1 MARHFPHGAGV
12 SGGPDVG
19 GIGWLIANLGNTGA
33 AGATKTANTTW
44 LPPASWT
51 TTINGR
57 QVVPRSDINDV
68 AKSPEERQMP
78 LAAENAPIRVTY
90 GRDRI
95 GAQIANVLL
104 HGAYWVIQAVWGEGE
119 IDGIESVTIDDQP
132 STALVTHYLGTA
144 AQGVDPWL
152 VDAFAAKGEV
162 YSDALPGIAYS
173 VFRVS
178 SGVEQFPQIAAV
190 IRGRKVFDPRTGLT
204 AYSTNPALALA
215 DFLSSP
221 VYGAA
226 RTVDWASVEA
236 AADACDDLVSGEP
249 RRKIGV
255 TLSDVRD
262 VYQHADVLRT
272 YAGCWIVPG
281 GDGLQLIPDR
291 PASVVRTFDHAAGD
305 ILALGALRK
314 RPITDAPT
322 VMMVRYTDTTVTPW
336 KDGYVTAYAPG
347 VLAGTT
353 PRRESEVTLP
363 GIHSASQAMREAVE
377 RLNKLTLSDLSFD
390 LDTFDE
396 ALEVEVGDVVAVTHP
411 IGLTAKQMRVVGVT
425 GESGRYRLS
434 LTEYDPAAYSDAVTG
449 EPSSPDTSLPDPGA
463 PTPVTGLAL
472 AEEVYQLQDGTY
484 SSRIRAT
491 WAAPAFPWI
500 DHYRINVIQ
509 GGAVVQ
515 TGTAPGTALTWAS
528 GAVQEAQGYQV
539 DIITVSRTGASS
551 SVAVK
556 TITAQGKQ
564 LAPGDVPSLTG
575 FEVGGE
581 VRLSWAPA
589 VDIDIWRYEV
599 RYGLTTDTWA
609 DATLIDRTDALRLMT
624 KDIPAGTWAFMVKA
638 VDSVGN
644 YSPTE
649 ARRTITVTL
658 DSNAFLVDTYQF
670 DAPTVSG
677 LAEYALGRLDTKRR
691 WVTEDG
697 GTVGSKFT
705 AALSSYSLPM
715 AAYNTAASA
724 WNSETEDFG
733 LSLSGNWQAEVV
745 ASSIVGAH
753 DEYLDIGPDG
763 TSWTTYPMVAKTTGR
778 FAKVRIEAAS
788 GEVVYVETPGA
799 EVRIDAVPRQEDGE
813 STSLS
818 SGGKT
823 IMLANDYAAVKSI
836 TITPLGTASRTATVD
851 AITTGAP
858 SSFAV
863 YLFNPATGA
872 QVAGGF
878 RWTFEGV

>member
-1 MARHFPHGAGV
+1 MADQLTGSA
-12 SGGPDVG
+12 
-19 GIGWLIANLGNTGA
+19 WLIANLGKSGKGSAST
-33 AGATKTANTTW
+33 TANTTW
-44 LPPASWT
+44 LPSASWT
-51 TTINGR
+51 NASSGSQI
-57 QVVPRSDINDV
+57 VSRSDINDV
-68 AKSPEERQMP
+68 AKSPEERQMT

-255 TLSDVRD
+255 TLATVRD

-281 GDGLQLIPDR
+281 DNGLKLIPDR

-305 ILALGALRK
+305 LLAISPLRK
-314 RPITDAPT
+314 RPVTDAPT
-322 VMMVRYTDTTVTPW
+322 VMMIRYTDTSTTPW

-347 VLAGTT
+347 VIDGTT

-390 LDTFDE
+390 LDVFDDAL
-396 ALEVEVGDVVAVTHP
+396 ALEVGDIVAVTHP
-411 IGLTAKQMRVVGVT
+411 VGLTAKQMRVTGVT
-425 GESGRYRLS
+425 GDAGRYRLA
-434 LTEYDPAAYSDAVTG
+434 LAEYDPAAYSDDVTS
-449 EPSSPDTSLPDPGA
+449 EPSSADTSLPDPGA
-463 PTPVTGLAL
+463 PTPVTGLSL

-491 WAAPAFPWI
+491 WAAPAFPWV
-500 DHYRINVIQ
+500 DHYRINVITA
-509 GGAVVQ
+509 GAVVH
-515 TGTAPGTALTWAS
+515 TGTAAGRALTWAS
-528 GAVQEAQGYQV
+528 PSIQEGVGYQV
-539 DIITVSRTGASS
+539 DVLTVSRTGASS
-551 SVAVK
+551 DAASS
-556 TITAQGKQ
+556 TITALGKQ
-564 LAPGDVPSLTG
+564 LAPGNVPSLTG

-589 VDIDIWRYEV
+589 VDIDIWRYEI

-609 DATLIDRTDALRLMT
+609 SAKLIDRTDALRLMT
-624 KDIPAGTWAFMVKA
+624 KDVPVGTWAFMVKA

-658 DSNAFLVDTYQF
+658 DSNAFLVDSYQF

-677 LAEYALGRLDTKRR
+677 MAEFALGRLDTKRR

-697 GTVGSKFT
+697 GTVGGKFT

-715 AAYNTAASA
+715 AAYNTTASA

-763 TSWTTYPMVAKTTGR
+763 TSWTPYPMVAKTTGR
-778 FAKVRIEAAS
+778 FARVRLAAAS
-788 GEVVYVETPGA
+788 GEVMYVETPGA
-799 EVRIDAVPRQEDGE
+799 SVRVDAVPRQEDGA

-818 SGGKT
+818 SGGKVIT
-823 IMLANDYAAVKSI
+823 LANSYAAVKSI

-851 AITTGAP
+851 AIVTGTPTT
-858 SSFAV
+858 FAV

>member
-1 MARHFPHGAGV
+1 MSSVYAILGEQYGAEGTIESSA
-12 SGGPDVG
+12 SG
-19 GIGWLIANLGNTGA
+19 L
-33 AGATKTANTTW
+33 KW
-44 LPPASWT
+44 LPDATWKTPAT
-51 TTINGR
+51 TKGVTS
-57 QVVPRSDINDV
+57 RSDINDV
-68 AKSPEERQMP
+68 ARSPEERQMT

-90 GRDRI
+90 GRDRL

-104 HGAYWVIQAVWGEGE
+104 HGSYWVIQCIWGEGE
-119 IDGIESVTIDDQP
+119 IDGIESVTIDDKP
-132 STALVTHYLGTA
+132 IAAGVSATHYLGTA
-144 AQGVDPWL
+144 VQSVDPWL
-152 VDAFAAKGEV
+152 VAAFAAKGDV
-162 YSDALPGIAYS
+162 YTDALPGIAYS
-173 VFRVS
+173 VLRVPS
-178 SGVEQFPQIAAV
+178 SIEQFPQIAAV

-221 VYGAA
+221 VYGAG
-226 RTVDWASVEA
+226 RSVDWPSDEA
-236 AADACDDLVSGEP
+236 AANACDEIVGGEA
-249 RRKIGV
+249 RRLIGV
-255 TLSDVRD
+255 TLADVRD

-281 GDGLQLIPDR
+281 DDGLKLIPDR

-322 VMMVRYTDTTVTPW
+322 VMMVRYTDTSVVPW

-353 PRRESEVTLP
+353 PRRESEITLP

-396 ALEVEVGDVVAVTHP
+396 ALALEVGDVVAVTHP
-411 IGLTAKQMRVVGVT
+411 IGLTAKQMRVTGIT
-425 GESGRYRLS
+425 GEAGRYRLS
-434 LTEYDPAAYSDAVTG
+434 LTEYDPGAYSDAVTT
-449 EPSSPDTSLPDPGA
+449 EPTSPDTSLPDPGE
-463 PTPVTGLAL
+463 PLPVTSLTL
-472 AEEVYQLQDGTY
+472 AEEVYQQQDGTW

-528 GAVQEAQGYQV
+528 ASVQEGQGYQL
-539 DIITVSRTGASS
+539 DIITVSRTAASS
-551 SVAVK
+551 DVASSN
-556 TITAQGKQ
+556 ITAQGKQ
-564 LAPGDVPSLTG
+564 LAPGNVPSLTG

-599 RYGLTTDTWA
+599 RYGLASDAWD
-609 DATLIDRTDALRLMT
+609 DATLIDRVDSLRLVT
-624 KDIPAGTWAFMVKA
+624 RDVPAGTWAFMVKA
-638 VDSVGN
+638 LDSVGH

-658 DSNAFLVDTYQF
+658 DTNAFLVDAYEF

-677 LAEYALGRLDTKRR
+677 LAEYVLGRLDDKRR

-705 AALSSYSLPM
+705 AALSSYALPM
-715 AAYNTAASA
+715 AAYNTIASA
-724 WNSETEDFG
+724 WTSESEDFG
-733 LSLSGNWQAEVV
+733 LSLSGNWKAEVV
-745 ASSIVGAH
+745 ASSLVGTH

-763 TSWTTYPMVAKTTGR
+763 TAWTAYPMVAKTTGR
-778 FAKVRIEAAS
+778 FARMRIEAAA
-788 GEVVYVETPGA
+788 GEVVYVEIPGA
-799 EVRIDAVPRQEDGE
+799 SVRIDAVPRKEDGE
-813 STSLS
+813 SASLS

-823 IMLANDYAAVKSI
+823 ITLANDYAAVKAI

-851 AITTGAP
+851 AIVTGDP
-858 SSFAV
+858 TSFDV

>member
-1 MARHFPHGAGV
+1 MADQLTGSA
-12 SGGPDVG
+12 
-19 GIGWLIANLGNTGA
+19 WLIANLGKFGKGGA
-33 AGATKTANTTW
+33 STTANTTW
-44 LPPASWT
+44 LPSASWT
-51 TTINGR
+51 NASSGR
-57 QVVPRSDINDV
+57 QIVPRSDINDV
-68 AKSPEERQMP
+68 AKSPEERQMT

-236 AADACDDLVSGEP
+236 AADACDELVSGEP

-305 ILALGALRK
+305 LLALGPLRK
-314 RPITDAPT
+314 RPVKDAPT
-322 VMMVRYTDTTVTPW
+322 VMMVRYTDTSATPW

-347 VLAGTT
+347 VLAGTA
-353 PRRESEVTLP
+353 PRRESEITLP

-390 LDTFDE
+390 LDVFDD
-396 ALEVEVGDVVAVTHP
+396 ALALEVGDVVAVTHP
-411 IGLTAKQMRVVGVT
+411 VGLTAKQMRVT
-425 GESGRYRLS
+425 GIAGEAGRYRLS
-434 LTEYDPAAYSDAVTG
+434 LTEHDPAAYSDDVTG

-463 PTPVTGLAL
+463 PTPVTWLAL
-472 AEEVYQLQDGTY
+472 TEEVYQLQDGTY

-491 WAAPAFPWI
+491 WAAPAFPWV
-500 DHYRINVIQ
+500 DHYRINVITA
-509 GGAVVQ
+509 GEVVQ
-515 TGTAPGTALTWAS
+515 TGTAPASALTWAS
-528 GAVQEAQGYQV
+528 PSIQEGVSYQV
-539 DIITVSRTGASS
+539 EVLTVSRTGASS
-551 SVAVK
+551 DAASS
-556 TITAQGKQ
+556 TIAALGKQ
-564 LAPGDVPSLTG
+564 LPPGNVPSLTG

-589 VDIDIWRYEV
+589 VDIDIWRYEI
-599 RYGLTTDTWA
+599 RYGLTTDAWTA
-609 DATLIDRTDALRLMT
+609 AKLIDRTDALRLVT
-624 KDIPAGTWAFMVKA
+624 KDVPAGTWDFMVKA
-638 VDSVGN
+638 IDSVGN

-658 DSNAFLVDTYQF
+658 DSNAFLVESYEF

-677 LAEYALGRLDTKRR
+677 LAEFALGRLDGKRR

-697 GTVGSKFT
+697 GTVGSKFA
-705 AALSSYSLPM
+705 AALSGYSLPM
-715 AAYNTAASA
+715 AAYNTTASA

-763 TSWTTYPMVAKTTGR
+763 TSWTPYPMVAKTTGR
-778 FAKVRIEAAS
+778 FARVRLAATS
-788 GEVVYVETPGA
+788 GEVMYVETPGA
-799 EVRIDAVPRQEDGE
+799 SVRINAVPRQEDGE

-823 IMLANDYAAVKSI
+823 ITLANSYAAVKSI

-851 AITTGAP
+851 AIVTGDP
-858 SSFAV
+858 TSFDV
-863 YLFNPATGA
+863 YLFNPATGS